1 MTIEDILSRGLSKPC
16 NLTLRSALSEA
27 ESIAFNGKGNKP
39 RNRSTNTRALST
51 RVSKIERELTPT
63 LKVSG
68 KMLSQNNSA
77 TQIPIRKSLVYYRS
91 GTNGT
96 ADVTSLDLNLPT
108 GARILNAKVRLLNG
122 RRLNVSFF
130 PAVLMDNQVA
140 ATSGITRYDAKPYNA
155 FPTITCDI
163 PDTMAQP
170 QPGDSTRVMSL
181 TGSALNSGTTA
192 EFEIVIFAAWQCNI
206 FA

>member
-16 NLTLRSALSEA
+16 ILTLRSALSEA

-39 RNRSTNTRALST
+39 RKRSTNTRALST

-63 LKVSG
+63 LKVTG

-77 TQIPIRKSLVYYRS
+77 MMIPIRKSLVYYRS

-96 ADVTSLDLNLPT
+96 ADISSLDLNLPS
-108 GARILNAKVRLLNG
+108 GARILSAKVRLLNG

-130 PAVLMDNQVA
+130 PTVLMDNQDP
-140 ATSGITRYDAKPYNA
+140 TSSGMTRYDTKPYTQ
-155 FPTITCDI
+155 FPTVSCDI
-163 PDTMAQP
+163 PDTMAKP
-170 QPGDSTRVMSL
+170 QPGDATKIFSC
-181 TGSALNSGTTA
+181 TGTTLNSGTTA
-192 EFEIVIFAAWQCNI
+192 DFEIVIFATWQCNI